1 MAPVRRLTLSILFC
15 VLTGHGGKAWAEGGL
30 DAERFTPA
38 TGAEGGFVIEHP
50 SVPFH
55 LGWGLGLFFDLA
67 DDPVV
72 EVDEDGDVLR
82 RPLNTAA
89 SVDFLGALG
98 LFGWAE
104 LGVHLPLQIW
114 YEGDDYPTGGSNL
127 TASAGL
133 GDLRLVPKAV
143 LLRTGSAS
151 RHTVLAL
158 AAPITLPT
166 GDDDALRGAGGV
178 TIEPRLLLAFHL
190 EQLGIALNVGYRW
203 RAQHPPTL
211 PWGDEITLGLGI
223 SYDLSPDTFTVRGE
237 VFGGKQVGTEVEGAD
252 FPLEALAGMEY
263 WFGSWGLHG
272 GGALGLTDGIGE
284 PDFRLVL
291 GVRYR
296 HRVPERHGLADSDGD
311 GIVDKDDAAPEE
323 PEDEDGFQ
331 DGDGSPEADND
342 GDGIPDEEDECP
354 ELAGERDREGCP
366 ARTYVRIEE
375 GQVYIFG
382 KVRFRIGSDEI
393 DERSEPLLDQVAQAL
408 HANPQVR
415 KVRIEGHTD
424 NVGDKKLNQKL
435 SQDRAAAVRKALI
448 ARGID
453 AGRLDARGYGDAKPT
468 APNRTKAGRTK
479 NRRVEFIIE
488 ESR

>member
-1 MAPVRRLTLSILFC
+1 MAPVRRLTLSILVC
-15 VLTGHGGKAWAEGGL
+15 VLAGHGGRAWADGL

-38 TGAEGGFVIEHP
+38 TGATGGFALEHP

-72 EVDEDGDVLR
+72 EKTEDGDVLR
-82 RPLNTAA
+82 RPLDRAA
-89 SVDFLGALG
+89 SLDLLGAIG

-104 LGVHLPLQIW
+104 LGVHLPVQVW

-127 TASAGL
+127 SASEGV
-133 GDLRLVPKAV
+133 GDLRLVPKVA
-143 LLRTGSAS
+143 LLRAGSAAN
-151 RHTVLAL
+151 HTLLSL
-158 AAPITLPT
+158 AAPVTLPT
-166 GDDDALRGAGGV
+166 GDDEALRGAGGV
-178 TIEPRLLLAFHL
+178 TVEPRLLLAFHL
-190 EQLGIALNVGYRW
+190 DRLGILLNAGYRW

-211 PWGDEITLGLGI
+211 PWGDEITLGLGL
-223 SYDLSPDTFTVRGE
+223 SYDVSPDTFIVRGE
-237 VFGGKQVGTEVEGAD
+237 VFGGKQVGTDVEGAD
-252 FPLEALAGMEY
+252 FPLEALAGVEY
-263 WFGSWGLHG
+263 WLGSWGLHG

-284 PDFRLVL
+284 PDARLVL

-296 HRVPERHGLADSDGD
+296 HRVPERHGLADTDGD
-311 GIVDKDDAAPEE
+311 GIVDKNDAAPDEA
-323 PEDEDGFQ
+323 EDEDGFEDD
-331 DGDGSPEADND
+331 DGRPEPDND
-342 GDGIPDEEDECP
+342 EDGVPDDEDECP
-354 ELAGERDREGCP
+354 EISGEPDREGCP
-366 ARTYVRIEE
+366 AKTYVQIEN

-382 KVRFRIGSDEI
+382 KVRFRTGSDEI

-408 HANPQVR
+408 DANPQVK

-424 NVGDKKLNQKL
+424 NVGDSALNQKL
-435 SQDRAAAVRKALI
+435 SEDRAAAVRKALI

-453 AGRLDARGYGDAKPT
+453 GDRLEARGYGDSRPA

>member
-1 MAPVRRLTLSILFC
+1 MAAVQRLTLSILVC
-15 VLTGHGGKAWAEGGL
+15 VLAGHSGAAWADGL

-38 TGAEGGFVIEHP
+38 VGAEGGFALEHP

-55 LGWGLGLFFDLA
+55 LGWGLGVFLDLA
-67 DDPVV
+67 NDPVV
-72 EVDEDGDVLR
+72 EANEGGDVLR
-82 RPLNTAA
+82 RPLSTAA
-89 SVDFLGALG
+89 SLDLLGAVG

-114 YEGDDYPTGGSNL
+114 YEGDDYPTGGTNL
-127 TASAGL
+127 SASAGP
-133 GDLRLVPKAV
+133 GDLRLVPKLV
-143 LLRTGSAS
+143 LLRTGSAA
-151 RHTVLAL
+151 RHTVLSL
-158 AAPITLPT
+158 AVPTTLPT
-166 GDDDALRGAGGV
+166 GDDEALRGAGGV
-178 TIEPRLLLAFHL
+178 TVEPRLLLAFHL
-190 EQLGIALNVGYRW
+190 DQLGVLLNAGYRW

-211 PWGDEITLGLGI
+211 PWGDEIGLGLGI
-223 SYDLSPDTFTVRGE
+223 SYDVSPDTLIVRGE

-252 FPLEALAGMEY
+252 FPLEALAGVEY
-263 WFGSWGLHG
+263 WLGSWGLHG

-311 GIVDKDDAAPEE
+311 GVVDKDDAAPEE

-331 DGDGSPEADND
+331 DGDGRPEPDND
-342 GDGIPDEEDECP
+342 GDGIPDDDDECP
-354 ELAGERDREGCP
+354 ELSGEPDREGCP
-366 ARTYVRIEE
+366 ARTYVQIEG

-382 KVRFRIGSDEI
+382 KVRFRTGSDEI
-393 DERSEPLLDQVAQAL
+393 DQRSEPLLDQVAQAL
-408 HANPQVR
+408 HANPQVA

-424 NVGDKKLNQKL
+424 NVGDQAQNQKL
-435 SQDRAAAVRKALI
+435 SEDRAAAVRKALI

-453 AGRLDARGYGDAKPT
+453 AGRLEARGYGDSRPA